1 MPRSRK
7 AAPPPV
13 TRDKRPA
20 RKPPQDPPQVL
31 AAELYELHIAAGKDQ
46 EYLERWPGDADLL
59 GVLQFAQEYAG
70 ALKGDS
76 FQKAAVLR
84 MQLAEWLRLAA
95 DPFQLGAIDDARTGH
110 LTWEEIAL
118 KLGYIGRSGKPNP
131 GSAKN
136 LRDRLYVAVN
146 GEAGD
151 RRQPQ
156 VAHLI
161 DRREAERRRAE
172 ARFVEAGQ
180 ARYAEVDAVARALLG
195 RYEAGEV
202 LVDPDDDGFW
212 WEEVAGAVDDRQGPA
227 DRARLAVYVGAVV
240 RQTFSYAARTGQ
252 APASTESALR
262 ALKEAAALTQSAPP
276 SASST
281 PQ

>member
-13 TRDKRPA
+13 TRDKRPV
-20 RKPPQDPPQVL
+20 RKPPQDPPQAL
-31 AAELYELHIAAGKDQ
+31 TAELYELHIAAGKDQ

-95 DPFQLGAIDDARTGH
+95 DPFQLAAIDDARTGH

-131 GSAKN
+131 GIAKN

-146 GEAGD
+146 GEPGD

-172 ARFVEAGQ
+172 TRFIEAGE
-180 ARYAEVDAVARALLG
+180 ARYAEVDAVARALLNL
-195 RYEAGEV
+195 YETGEI
-202 LVDPDDDGFW
+202 LLDPDDDGYW
-212 WEEVAGAVDDRQGPA
+212 WEELAGAVDDRQGPA

-240 RQTFSYAARTGQ
+240 RQTYTYAKRTKQEPVGTNT
-252 APASTESALR
+252 SRSLLE
-262 ALKEAAALTQSAPP
+262 KAAAISGSGP
-276 SASST
+276 T
-281 PQ
+281 PTAD